1 MKGGFYGISQSN
13 STKSLNDPILSRHGS
28 SSSLNY
34 QQSNEFDVQKIPQ
47 QTLDTIEKMQQLRNK
62 FPYLK
67 SSYNSSRNNSSGYLL
82 GYTNVQASEKQIT
95 QGVQSQRNSSLNMK
109 TNQNEN
115 NKNGDEIKQLHKR
128 KKPLSIDF
136 NAIYKINQDKIL
148 PEMQETK
155 SVMVD
160 YQNFRGSTSTK
171 NLRDKKAFDFQQ
183 NQSLLNLP
191 EIQSLP
197 KNLVKNFQ
205 ISQLL
210 RKVGEHQQE
219 FQINSPHYMSRQSS
233 RYQSYTTSFYP
244 SKKKKEKIDI
254 SFLRVDFF
262 QSDDSYLIKLP
273 KIQLIQVIFT
283 IINMLRRIYK
293 FFNVVKISNLE
304 SFDEYQVFDEDPLK
318 ILQKENVRAHSKW
331 SDLNGNFEWLECQ
344 VKSYNPETKKFMI
357 RWIRNHQE
365 KEVSRLNLIFEN
377 ETIEQGE
384 MRYKKAKEKRDQL
397 IHILQMRQSTESQDG
412 PMLQYQKDVMK
423 RIFEKIFTFERMR
436 RQAQRYE
443 SEIINEILYE
453 YKFNMIKFIYDISKI
468 QSIEEYYQINFPHRE
483 IAIRCTRQVSI
494 DKQIECQNLS
504 QEEYKNIV
512 NKLDKNTIAIKYV
525 TKTQIQKRVKIF
537 EDLSQTQEGN
547 QEQEKKE
554 LQSGNATP
562 KTPNRQNFGFITSAE
577 QQKSSILQGG
587 KQNSKETTRYILVKE
602 TKFNYELSSTSHV
615 DYLQQ
620 LLKNDMV
627 LSVDKKYD
635 VVRIVLPMVLF
646 KIYFL
651 LYITQINKQQVVRF
665 IKHIND
671 HRIFKFISYTKNSY
685 KDDALIEFKN
695 MQADISKEIKKI
707 IRVLDKIQV
716 RFFYQLT
723 LHRLIYLQYVKQ
735 AVEEMNLDNRK
746 QYYIQYID
754 HRQADEQKEKVLERV
769 VSIVNSLV
777 YSNLNL
783 TVEQSFLALLQNME
797 TYYSILPFETIY
809 EPVLKAIY
817 PEFYEKRIQQR
828 IKLRILE
835 NKNKVEVSD
844 QDKRNLPIKSL
855 QSITN
860 QEQFNQQIESDKFS
874 RKSFKKSYRHLEAD
888 ENNQNRSLK
897 NIQSYRFTS
906 RTTHQLFLDEENET
920 LCNGSKENHLMRD
933 SKIIFYLYQSQMDI
947 LLTDYNLHMK
957 YLDLN
962 KLKLKPIFTFRVK
975 ILSEKI
981 STEKKIIHNIKKSIQ
996 INKADNKQQF
1006 ENILD
1011 IQRGKL
1017 YEYKILQMRD
1027 IFDEC
1032 AKRNFSECD
1041 LSDLQNIDKKG
1052 VIYKRLG
1059 WFNLS
1064 EFLFQTEP
1072 SLETFENEFK
1082 NIFQMGISQIQ
1093 QLKLIQKEET
1103 IYENEKEKIPNYFN
1117 QKELYSYYEKYANR
1131 IEEFLIWSVYGIYS
1145 FMAILLKF
1153 EFYFLFSS
1161 KFEPYLQNELNQNS
1175 LTNFF
1180 EEIERMQRDRDFV
1193 KINIPNYV
1201 NLGVILLDVQKFKVD
1216 LIAEIDSKIKV
1227 AKVLLQQKCEDTIN
1241 LIDKLNEE
1249 MHKTLDVDPVSI
1261 SEFITMNIY
1270 LQGENIQRHF
1280 LKFEESMD
1288 IINVIVEKLE
1298 KEQIEISSYIG
1309 QKLMLPSMLKALYDL
1324 KSKKEQKQREM
1335 KIKFQKMHSDKKN
1348 AISQE
1353 IDQIEIEIFE
1363 FKKLNDISNSF
1374 ANALHVDTIKQRL
1387 ELLAQKVEDVE
1398 YEQSHFQIFDEDPLP
1413 IQDIIQDFDYYYKL
1427 WKFSSDWKYKKE
1439 NWLSKPLVFHT
1450 QNSLNQNDMK
1460 EIAQTLEQGMAV
1472 LKEVGDY
1479 FEKYNHDLLQ
1489 VCDDLENQISE
1500 FENVLDLLN
1509 QVRDEAFK
1517 IEHWIKIFEVMYPDN
1532 EAKKQQIRQ
1541 QGLNNQLTLD
1551 ILLKDDI
1558 LGSLAY
1564 VEKISGQAR
1573 KEHQVHQSILNMENE
1588 LKDIKFIIVDYHGI
1602 LMIKDIQKIVSL
1614 LRSQFF
1620 QIEDMI
1626 KNKNYHKEDFAIK
1639 LSDLEFVIKNSRK
1652 TIKDIS
1658 RIQNMLIQYYPIFKF
1673 KKNLNYLKE
1682 FNLLFNRSKD
1692 SLIPIVEELSK
1703 RGMSYFINI
1712 FIKSEDEKIYQEQFK
1727 QKFKAI
1733 IQMLEKIGNNI
1744 QLVIKHVRSSNSR
1757 YFFMSNHQILHLCS
1771 LVLSPLEFMRFLT
1784 QVFPGII
1791 DFKISVSKENDKGL
1805 GEEYRITSIINEY
1818 KEEIKLDKYKIL
1830 HSLQEWDDPPTFTVI
1845 REIELFQQKYIKQ
1858 QISQFFIPMVSN
1870 SYNYTILWN
1879 FITSKQTIFQVLFV
1893 INDII
1898 FYHDLSMIIY
1908 LQTEPS
1914 KDTIQN
1920 LIVLRDTI
1928 QNQLKVLVQG
1938 VVVSMKQGVIK
1949 EQFTQASQF
1958 ILQIRYH
1965 LDIINYFLENQV
1977 FTIDQFEYLILPK
1990 ITLDMPKG
1998 LVKANIGDIMK
2009 KTKENVI
2016 YQISTY
2022 ENISEMPPISKSS
2035 DYLQEF
2041 QGKEFNISMISLN
2054 YKMNYQY
2061 EIIPILQGY
2070 VFTPCTNKI
2079 FVKIASAF
2087 CSQLGSLIVG
2097 PEASGKLECVK
2108 ALCFYLAKPLFI
2120 WEFDS
2125 SQKYDSVNQILT
2137 GVSSG
2142 GYWLYIKNL
2151 QNCSSGILSTL
2162 AQIVFLIR
2170 KSLVTGQKS
2179 FQLINQS
2186 YVIQDNCCILGGFNI
2201 RQDTLLN
2208 QIKFEELPK
2217 GILEN
2222 FRCINVIQPN
2232 HEVIIKQYFLLLG
2245 FDDIE
2250 RNVFKM
2256 QLFLEYISTYYNS
2269 QILSVKDNIDK
2280 EDISRLRV
2288 YNNFSINQIVNLKSL
2303 MLILRYSQDLLTQ
2316 KKGDVFSDPT
2326 SILQSAI
2333 ENYFKCSLTE
2343 DQFKV
2348 VIQSFK
2354 KIFDNSKDEFSYKA
2368 LFSKAYEST
2377 QEKISQWLNER
2388 NVKINDKIN
2397 EYIQIMLPLSIHN
2410 QRFLLYGQPGKQK
2423 SFLIKLLAFISSRYQ
2438 RKNFFLNWIKV
2449 DGVKENKLIG
2459 GYDDNGQWSDGILI
2473 QMMNAIRNYES
2484 AENQDFRDIM
2494 NFERHFCSQLADQF
2508 GKNPMSQV
2516 KQKKAQV
2523 EIKRTFKKRGTYTS
2537 QNSLTKK
2544 TTSYTDIKSEEKKPT
2559 LTDIQDVKSNTG
2571 SSISNIQ
2578 KSQVGSMVV
2587 DESKKTH
2594 SSLINENEVIKE
2606 EAENEVD
2613 DKEVT
2618 EVTLNDWFILDIS
2631 SSMNEKPY
2639 VHTVDKLLKGIHT
2652 NTFSLSNQ
2660 GLFRIPKQLYF
2671 VVEMESLKELNP
2683 ESITSNFLICAEEDV
2698 FNIQEEFESWVSLKK
2713 SQNKFYHKLQGLLKW
2728 LFTFFFQESMNY
2740 FSNQLAYKKDMIFK
2754 LSDKGF
2760 LKNFLNY
2767 LEIFLNEFRKYEIS
2781 CGELDWNEAQ
2791 DSQPL
2796 QTIQSY
2802 TSPQQQANQVN
2813 NNNNTSQ
2820 SNHVISPTVTDK
2832 NLNFAKT
2839 GFSQAV
2845 VAQNVPKLNL
2855 RRLKK
2860 RQDSVIQTQS
2870 IQSEDEDE
2878 SIKRLKQNNNEQRVC
2893 VTVEAIFIFNLIW
2906 GIGISLRD
2914 EIKPKFENFLQ
2925 EQSQL
2930 YVKYRTEIT
2939 QIKSTASSYPFA
2951 QNIWSYLQYQKRQ
2964 NSKFSIFDMYYDIT
2978 KNKWQSWKSFQ
2989 IDESSLI
2996 SCDFYSN
3003 YLESQEIIRLN
3014 PAAIDVIQNKL
3025 DTDQPNYYI
3034 PDQTIYIETISSKI
3048 ANFFTTFALAYEKPF
3063 ILSGQTQN
3071 GVSSYTKWKMKAM
3084 IEKQSI
3090 QGIYICLSKK
3100 TQVHHFQKKVEINLI
3115 EKTHNTLMPTNNNKA
3130 VVFIDDLNLCTSG
3143 PSTLGALRYFQE
3155 HGGWFS
3161 NSQNRYFKL
3170 DRVTFCCMHSHSS
3183 NINSNIFQSVPITY
3197 LSKQMVAVIPKYSE
3211 QELITIFSTHSGIIT
3226 SSNLNPQLVN
3236 ILKVNKLYFLKL
3248 LNSIFKQTFYGVIAL
3263 SLLNNYLEIKSIEN
3277 QFGANLSLKKGLE
3290 IVKNLNF
3297 FEFLTENKKNINP
3310 QLLYRS
3316 LVFLI
3321 NQYFS
3326 SEFIH
3331 NLSTLKDRL
3340 KAAEYFKRQKLE
3352 SQLDL
3357 SYSSDESNKIYNAQL
3372 DIQNIKTFVNFADNK
3387 TKKEETQEDQGK
3399 FKLNILQIQIFF
3411 TIFINSDEE
3420 YHFEIQK
3427 IKEGLISNYNEI
3439 QKLRIE
3445 FEERKPITFEQHI
3458 MNFFEDVEKQM
3469 ELINKQKLSSQK
3481 VETSFLKVDSQPTN
3495 QPMRISLRINDIQEN
3510 QYQII
3515 TNDDQNNQVTKIC
3528 DQDDEKSNLKGAN
3541 YLNIPLQNMHN
3552 NSFKSEQ
3559 KLLGSELKIQ
3569 EQNYSNLN
3577 TQVLKKAISSTSIF
3591 SPTQQNRFDQIGNWT
3606 PNQTSR
3612 QINQTQLEDFQ
3623 KQLDELNSQ
3632 SERDQQNVQEDIL
3645 TAHVQQKVREMT
3657 FMFDDLNTIPDQ
3669 FIVELTKCIQGDIQ
3683 IDQEASFNMLN
3694 HRNDILFFNN
3704 ELMQTNQNYNSSNK
3718 RDQGVP
3724 SSFPQKLKQNRMS
3737 IYSNIF
3743 SSKIEN
3749 QKQGNANKIYFNFDV
3764 TVKDDQASSQQ
3775 IQIPFSEQLLE
3786 DDDVKQFCF
3795 VTKKKEIDIF
3805 NHILELF
3812 KLYSEKKENRFLM
3825 DDFLLR
3831 ESNLEC
3837 LFYHTIKMLHLFQIS
3852 SYHIFLNSLLRKQ
3865 SALSIIHFISY
3876 ILSYQFF
3883 SIDLYQVQQNI
3894 NVENKDQSKSKKEN
3908 KQQSQKDE
3916 QSQEQNTSDLK
3927 EIFLN
3932 KLYEVMQN
3940 LFQAPQKDQDQ
3951 NSSTQQIPSQPQT
3964 QRGVVINQEKPSLQ
3978 LQNQFT
3984 QQYSQ
3989 SNQLELQQGK
3999 NSLIAPTFEI
4009 GFQNQNSNIQGQ
4021 NQHSNQQN
4029 DEPIIF
4035 FINISQDTLAH
4046 EETMKSV
4053 QEILDI
4059 IHSITNECEI
4069 LSILT
4074 KSKVDKLISEIWKLD
4089 IQHANLTYHHLYILI
4104 SKKMAKRIKFVLNQE
4119 PKVNRQH
4126 MYYIHNQSLFKNFTK
4141 YTLYN
4146 ISQENNEQSISQKC
4160 FTSLTQELVKSN
4172 ISKFKNSIISFTYP
4186 FESQV
4191 SQVYEEQ
4198 FFQNI
4203 HRTYEETC
4211 SLFFLLYNI
4220 LSSLLRKKIKQ
4231 AQESGSFSTL
4241 MLVML
4246 DKQMQFEEEIKNLE
4260 DQYVQIVEKREQ
4272 VEITI
4277 AKATEQHKLL
4287 QKQIEEFLVEEKRI
4301 QEQIDKV
4308 IKNDQQV
4315 LKTLNLLAGP
4325 IKELNDM
4332 KLDRYKEQID
4342 SQKFIAH
4349 KPLNSYMVVFFI
4361 MFNKILPEEHK
4372 IELSQIENDIESTKK
4387 HAQLFNA
4394 NEIHNQHFYK
4404 QQFANVIDDYK
4415 VIKNIFSLEQFN
4427 VMRQLGKSQG
4437 SLENASNVYLSINLN
4452 LFQREILKFIELNIE
4467 LCRSWVERS
4476 EIKLSIPELRE
4487 QLQQI
4492 RTKKADLEYKIKEPI
4507 KLLNEMPSKLQD
4519 LKSKE
4524 EDLKDHLAKQTDGIE
4539 RFKVQYEELKHL
4551 FQQKIYYEMNKLT
4564 DQDIFEQFLLNL
4576 SLYGVY
4582 CMKYPYFIQ
4591 DKIKSTLQ
4599 NNHSSIDFTF
4609 NHKKIFTYL
4618 YDKTYYLHSLKLDV
4632 PLNQDIIDTL
4642 VLLEFLQENDSFYYP
4657 FVIDPSQIFMKYLKK
4672 KYDQRIIIESYTCD
4686 TETLQNIEEAMKTGQ
4701 VLVIQD
4707 FDQELLNVMI
4717 PIIEWKNKR
4726 MNKLILYYMMHYN
4739 QYQFD
4744 EDLQSIFI
4752 NEQRDPIVF
4761 NNKLINVHKSF
4772 RVYFVKDN
4780 QQIAFSHTL
4789 FSKLFTIMI
4798 DLEDEERWKVVFT
4811 DLLISI
4817 FHKQEKEEILLKDI
4831 NKFKERELIIDQSIS
4846 RMVDKLMETHTSE
4859 DKNLIQTLKIEI
4871 DLIQTQIKELIEID
4885 KIEQSYR
4892 TEHQDPNQLQE
4903 DAILEENIPITKE
4916 LDRSNSS
4923 QDKKKGIRI
4932 GLQIDQN
4939 SSSSMSSVESE
4950 HEKILQIQIP
4960 ENRFRNQSTIFK
4972 DQEKTPYTPGG
4983 TPSHSSVEQYN
4994 NKRLS
4999 FIFNTKKIMNEKKL
5013 DDSSEL
5019 MPIKRIIDVR
5029 IKKFYNYI
5037 DDLAQLANI
5046 YIDILD
5052 FLYGIRLNSMNL
5064 KISDIYSFSDAYFMM
5079 VITQASLHIKGQG
5092 FTTHDK
5098 GYNIDQKFKFKFCE
5112 EVYNRVIGAMQR
5124 EHQLLYGVYLAVMFL
5139 RGENQFNEFEWKMI
5153 SNWVIQ
5159 RKSIK
5164 DISLHDFN
5172 SSEIETKFFGIES
5185 YLNTFFQYN
5194 KELLAPLQISNTKD
5208 QFSIFYHQDFISAVN
5223 KLGNKK
5229 EVGKQ
5234 NKNQNSEITNQKVD
5248 INEDNYGE
5256 EKQDMQ
5262 QINNKN
5268 ALDSSKIDIHKSKM
5282 NTPSKF
5288 SANENFTP
5296 RNKQTLFGQQVKNVL
5311 QNGKGLE
5318 PQSFQSFAHLSKNQ
5332 ISSKSELDS
5341 QSQIDKHIEALH
5353 TKQFTHVP
5361 SKFQNQNSNV
5371 HQDSFQS
5378 YGNLNKA
5385 NQQHQGYHDD
5395 MMKILQE
5402 YPLKKQEQVG
5412 YQAFQSF
5419 IKIFQHIQEKTKL
5432 KYALDS
5438 LTDMHNDW
5446 ISFINTSLRIPDY
5459 DENKLQF
5466 FPKIPYNI
5474 HKRMAPIQLLLVM
5487 KHFRPDELK
5496 RFFGFFIRKAFKN
5509 VIIEIPKSLLNPHLT
5524 QEWSKRPTVF
5534 FYNNLERSIF
5544 EVLELKAQ
5552 RLKIDGG
5559 VQRIPLGVIP
5569 IEQILYQ
5576 LEVSSGAGQW
5586 LLFENIVGLSEKE
5599 LSMLL
5604 KKIDKELEAKTTQ
5617 NSFKIFISYQIKL
5630 DDSNIGQN
5638 NQILEDFLAKC
5649 WKISLNE
5656 AKSLTEQMEHLHIM
5670 ELEEYRASKEVV
5682 EKVELVEVKLDHQT
5696 MIESTQLPFKS
5707 KIKCRFHEAIKYK
5720 MKIIQQTEFI
5730 NLHSFLD
5737 KTFLGTNYS
5746 IYKNLIAKYTN
5757 KYKFALR
5764 FILLLLK
5771 TRYKVERYQELSYL
5785 PYQIVQITDFDI
5797 YNLVDDIFFYL
5808 EAFPNDVQ
5816 LFLEKF
5822 ICFFFEQKSLYNSL
5836 SCFSKSTIL
5845 KQMNLYAFSSLD
5857 STIKVH
5863 YNSYIY
5869 EMYNFNEGYFHTVE
5883 EAQYKKIE
5891 SMPKEDPIEI
5901 FGLSF
5906 NDEVTLNYTHSHRF
5920 LKRVN
5925 KIEKNWNHDKYSKLL
5940 NSLDQFIN
5948 GPSSNVEDSLENNQ
5962 AKDFFFMHLSYLQQQ
5977 REKDYELITFLES
5990 LQEVFQID
5998 FDINKLFQ
6006 TIFISSQDENNQ
6018 NQQLEKGILN
6028 IKLNNDDIIKLSQK
6042 TPLLAHQ
6049 NSIASSTHSIM
6060 AEGNM
6065 TPVSIRNTLNIGN
6078 QNSNIRRK
6086 SNFNIE
6092 ANLAQ
6097 NDQQS
6102 QEQSEIQ
6109 NNESQQHETIISN
6122 KSSKLDNL
6130 KKKMNATNSQTTLK
6144 DYFAQ
6149 NNSLQKYF
6157 GRVTQIAARIH
6168 NNKLLGNFRR
6178 IDSGASIDSQMSK
6191 ISANHSQFIAQNQNN
6206 RYTMKFKDIYTTCLI
6221 NELMALENIF
6231 LTIRQDISNIIYLV
6245 RNGEFT
6251 QIAGEKYQIIKN
6263 ILNNKC
6269 PEKWWK
6275 LGFLISELNLTDF
6288 IKHILIYYDYIRS
6301 QFQDEMENPQYQ
6313 IQINKLINPMG
6324 LLTSMIHQ
6332 FSLKNNVLLDDVK
6345 IKMKQCQLN
6354 RDPYKEQTDF
6364 FIISGFFIRRGK
6376 FGSDL
6381 MLLDEDT
6388 RQFEQQLPLV
6398 YIKVELKVRNKAQ
6411 AYKTISQPQT
6421 QRKRNLAIEFT
6432 QQNNQIDLESDYYFQ
6447 QENPIQSFHY
6457 DKDKLSENNSFINQS
6472 LFKGTQKKPETP
6484 RSMQAYSK
6492 ANQIKESIDIHNKLT
6507 SNQGNLNNAF
6517 ALRVA
6522 MRDEITT
6529 KKEIKE
6535 INLKEN
6541 QTNYPKGTYVV
6552 RIPVVNPSANSIFTQ
6567 FPLEIY
6573 FYVHSN
6579 KPQEYWEQKRTQIHL
6594 QKINL

>member
-13 STKSLNDPILSRHGS
+13 LTKYLNDPFLSRHGS

-34 QQSNEFDVQKIPQ
+34 QQIHEFDVQKIPQ

-67 SSYNSSRNNSSGYLL
+67 SSYNSARNNSSGYLL
-82 GYTNVQASEKQIT
+82 GSTNIQANERQIT
-95 QGVQSQRNSSLNMK
+95 QGIQSQRNSSLNMQ

-115 NKNGDEIKQLHKR
+115 NKNGDEIKQKPKR
-128 KKPLSIDF
+128 NKHLSIDF

-155 SVMVD
+155 SIMVD
-160 YQNFRGSTSTK
+160 YSNFRGSTSTK
-171 NLRDKKAFDFQQ
+171 NLRDKKAFDFQK

-197 KNLVKNFQ
+197 KNLVKNYQ

-219 FQINSPHYMSRQSS
+219 FQLNSPQYMSRQSS
-233 RYQSYTTSFYP
+233 RYQSYTSSFYP

-254 SFLRVDFF
+254 TFLRVDFF
-262 QSDDSYLIKLP
+262 QSDEAYFIKLP
-273 KIQLIQVIFT
+273 KIQLIQ
-283 IINMLRRIYK
+283 
-293 FFNVVKISNLE
+293 ISSLE

-318 ILQKENVRAHSKW
+318 ILQKENVRGYSKW
-331 SDLNGNFEWLECQ
+331 SDLNGNVEWLECQ
-344 VKSYNPETKKFMI
+344 VKSYNPEKKKFII

-412 PMLQYQKDVMK
+412 PMLQYQKDAMK
-423 RIFEKIFTFERMR
+423 RIFEKIFAFERMR
-436 RQAQRYE
+436 GYMQRYE

-468 QSIEEYYQINFPHRE
+468 QSIDDYYQINFPQRE
-483 IAIRCTRQVSI
+483 IAVRCIRQVSV

-504 QEEYKNIV
+504 QEKYKNVV
-512 NKLDKNTIAIKYV
+512 NKLDKHTIVIKYI

-537 EDLSQTQEGN
+537 EDQNQTQEGN
-547 QEQEKKE
+547 QEQEKNE
-554 LQSGNATP
+554 SQSGNATLQTP
-562 KTPNRQNFGFITSAE
+562 KRQNFGFITSTE
-577 QQKSSILQGG
+577 QQKSSLLQGG
-587 KQNSKETTRYILVKE
+587 KQNLKEISRYIILKE
-602 TKFNYELSSTSHV
+602 TKFNYEHSNTSHI
-615 DYLQQ
+615 YHLQQ

-627 LSVDKKYD
+627 LSFDKKYD
-635 VVRIVLPMVLF
+635 VVRIVLPMV
-646 KIYFL
+646 
-651 LYITQINKQQVVRF
+651 VRF
-665 IKHIND
+665 IKHINE
-671 HRIFKFISYTKNSY
+671 HRIFKFISYTKNVY

-695 MQADISKEIKKI
+695 MQADITKQIKKI
-707 IRVLDKIQV
+707 IRVLDKIQ
-716 RFFYQLT
+716 
-723 LHRLIYLQYVKQ
+723 Q

-754 HRQADEQKEKVLERV
+754 HRQADEQKEKVLQRV

-783 TVEQSFLALLQNME
+783 TVEQSFLALLSSME
-797 TYYSILPFETIY
+797 TFYSILPFETIH
-809 EPVLKAIY
+809 EPVLKVLY

-828 IKLRILE
+828 AKLQILE
-835 NKNKVEVSD
+835 NNNKAEAQD
-844 QDKRNLPIKSL
+844 QDKRNLLIKSL
-855 QSITN
+855 ESITN
-860 QEQFNQQIESDKFS
+860 QEQFNQQYDSDKFTK
-874 RKSFKKSYRHLEAD
+874 KSFKKSFRLIEAD

-906 RTTHQLFLDEENET
+906 RTTNQLFFDEENEII
-920 LCNGSKENHLMRD
+920 CDGSKQNYLVRD
-933 SKIIFYLYQSQMDI
+933 SKIIFYLYQSQMEI
-947 LLTDYNLHMK
+947 LLTDYNLHIK

-962 KLKLKPIFTFRVK
+962 KLKLKPIFTFRVR

-981 STEKKIIHNIKKSIQ
+981 SAEKKIIHNIKKNIS
-996 INKADNKQQF
+996 INKADNKQLF

-1017 YEYKILQMRD
+1017 YEYKILKMKD

-1032 AKRNFSECD
+1032 AKRNFSEYD

-1082 NIFQMGISQIQ
+1082 DIFQMGLSQIQ
-1093 QLKLIQKEET
+1093 QLKLIQKEEDM
-1103 IYENEKEKIPNYFN
+1103 YENQKEKIPTYFN
-1117 QKELYSYYEKYANR
+1117 QKELQSYYEKYADS
-1131 IEEFLIWSVYGIYS
+1131 IDEFLIWSVYGIYS

-1153 EFYFLFSS
+1153 EFYFLYSQ

-1193 KINIPNYV
+1193 KINIPNQV

-1216 LIAEIDSKIKV
+1216 LIAEIDQKIKV

-1280 LKFEESMD
+1280 LKFEQSMD

-1298 KEQIEISSYIG
+1298 KEEIEINSYIG
-1309 QKLMLPSMLKALYDL
+1309 YKLMLPSMLRALYDL
-1324 KSKKEQKQREM
+1324 KSKKEKKQREM
-1335 KIKFQKMHSDKKN
+1335 KVKFQKMHSEKKN

-1374 ANALHVDTIKQRL
+1374 ANALHVDTIKSRL
-1387 ELLAQKVEDVE
+1387 EVLAQKVEDVE
-1398 YEQSHFQIFDEDPLP
+1398 YEQTHFQIVDGETLP
-1413 IQDIIQDFDYYYKL
+1413 IQDIIQDFDFYYKL

-1460 EIAQTLEQGMAV
+1460 EIAQTLEQGMIV

-1479 FEKYNHDLLQ
+1479 FEKYNNDLLL

-1532 EAKKQQIRQ
+1532 EVKKQQIRQ

-1558 LGSLAY
+1558 LGNLAY
-1564 VEKISGQAR
+1564 VEKISG
-1573 KEHQVHQSILNMENE
+1573 SILNMENE

-1620 QIEDMI
+1620 QIEDMT
-1626 KNKNYHKEDFAIK
+1626 KNKNYHKENFAIK
-1639 LSDLEFVIKNSRK
+1639 LSDLEYVIKNSRK

-1712 FIKSEDEKIYQEQFK
+1712 FIKNEDEKMYQEQFK
-1727 QKFKAI
+1727 CKQFNLNQVINFILMQNFIFQLNLTEKFKAI

-1791 DFKISVSKENDKGL
+1791 DFKIAISKENDKGL
-1805 GEEYRITSIINEY
+1805 GEEYKITSIINEY

-1845 REIELFQQKYIKQ
+1845 REIELFQMKYIKQ
-1858 QISQFFIPMVSN
+1858 QISQFFMPMVSN
-1870 SYNYTILWN
+1870 SYNYTSLWTL
-1879 FITSKQTIFQVLFV
+1879 IASRQTIFQVLFV

-1928 QNQLKVLVQG
+1928 QNQLKILVQA
-1938 VVVSMKQGVIK
+1938 VIISMKQGIIK
-1949 EQFTQASQF
+1949 ESFIQASQF

-1977 FTIDQFEYLILPK
+1977 FSIDQFEYLILPK

-1998 LVKANIGDIMK
+1998 LAKSNIGDIMK

-2041 QGKEFNISMISLN
+2041 QGKDFNISMISLN

-2087 CSQLGSLIVG
+2087 SSQLGSLIVG

-2120 WEFDS
+2120 WEFDN

-2142 GYWLYIKNL
+2142 GYWLFIKNL

-2208 QIKFEELPK
+2208 QIKFQELPK

-2222 FRCINVIQPN
+2222 FRCINVIKPH

-2256 QLFLEYISTYYNS
+2256 QLFLEYISTYYTS
-2269 QILSVKDNIDK
+2269 QILSVKGNIYK
-2280 EDISRLRV
+2280 EDISKLRV
-2288 YNNFSINQIVNLKSL
+2288 YNHFSINQIVNLKSL
-2303 MLILRYSQDLLTQ
+2303 MLILRYTQDLLTQ

-2354 KIFDNSKDEFSYKA
+2354 RIFDHSKEEFSYKA

-2388 NVKINDKIN
+2388 NVKINDRIN

-2459 GYDDNGQWSDGILI
+2459 GYDEKGQWSDGILI

-2508 GKNPMSQV
+2508 GKNPMQQV

-2523 EIKRTFKKRGTYTS
+2523 EIKRTVKKRGTYTS

-2544 TTSYTDIKSEEKKPT
+2544 IASYTEIKLEEKKPT

-2594 SSLINENEVIKE
+2594 TSLINENEVIKE
-2606 EAENEVD
+2606 EAENEID

-2683 ESITSNFLICAEEDV
+2683 ESITSNFLICAEEEV
-2698 FNIQEEFESWVSLKK
+2698 FNIQEEFESWITLKK

-2728 LFTFFFQESMNY
+2728 LFTFFFLESMNY

-2754 LSDKGF
+2754 FSDKGF

-2767 LEIFLNEFRKYEIS
+2767 LDIFLNEFRKYEIS
-2781 CGELDWNEAQ
+2781 CGELDWNETQ
-2791 DSQPL
+2791 ESQHL
-2796 QTIQSY
+2796 QTVQSY
-2802 TSPQQQANQVN
+2802 TSPQQQTNQV

-2820 SNHVISPTVTDK
+2820 SNHVISPTLTDK

-2878 SIKRLKQNNNEQRVC
+2878 STKRLKQNDNEQRVC
-2893 VTVEAIFIFNLIW
+2893 VTVEALFIFNLIW

-2914 EIKPKFENFLQ
+2914 EVKPKFESFLQ
-2925 EQSQL
+2925 GQSQL
-2930 YVKYRTEIT
+2930 YLKYRMEIT
-2939 QIKSTASSYPFA
+2939 QVKLNSSSYPFA
-2951 QNIWSYLQYQKRQ
+2951 QNVWYHLQYQKKQ

-3003 YLESQEIIRLN
+3003 YLESQEIVRLN
-3014 PAAIDVIQNKL
+3014 PAAIDLIQNKL
-3025 DTDQPNYYI
+3025 DTDLPNYYI
-3034 PDQTIYIETISSKI
+3034 PDQTIYIETVSSKI

-3100 TQVHHFQKKVEINLI
+3100 TQVQHFQKKVETNLI

-3183 NINSNIFQSVPITY
+3183 NIKSNIFQSVPVTY
-3197 LSKQMVAVIPKYSE
+3197 LSKQMVVVIPKYSE

-3236 ILKVNKLYFLKL
+3236 ILK
-3248 LNSIFKQTFYGVIAL
+3248 TFYGVIAV

-3340 KAAEYFKRQKLE
+3340 KAAEYFKRQKLQ
-3352 SQLDL
+3352 SQLEL

-3387 TKKEETQEDQGK
+3387 TKKEETQEDQ
-3399 FKLNILQIQIFF
+3399 
-3411 TIFINSDEE
+3411 DEE
-3420 YHFEIQK
+3420 QHFEIQK
-3427 IKEGLISNYNEI
+3427 IKEGLISNYSEI

-3445 FEERKPITFEQHI
+3445 FEERKPITFEQQI

-3469 ELINKQKLSSQK
+3469 QLAKNQKIHQ
-3481 VETSFLKVDSQPTN
+3481 LKVDSSSLKVDPSSLKADPLPISQH
-3495 QPMRISLRINDIQEN
+3495 MRISLKINDIQEN

-3515 TNDDQNNQVTKIC
+3515 TNKDQNNQVTQIH
-3528 DQDDEKSNLKGAN
+3528 DQDDEKADVKNSNL
-3541 YLNIPLQNMHN
+3541 LNIPLQSMQ
-3552 NSFKSEQ
+3552 NSFRSEQ
-3559 KLLGSELKIQ
+3559 KILGSDLKVS
-3569 EQNYSNLN
+3569 EQNYSNVN
-3577 TQVLKKAISSTSIF
+3577 AQVLKKAISSSSLY
-3591 SPTQQNRFDQIGNWT
+3591 SPTQQNRLDIVGNWT
-3606 PNQTSR
+3606 LNQTSR
-3612 QINQTQLEDFQ
+3612 QINQTQLDDFQ
-3623 KQLDELNSQ
+3623 KQFDEQLNSQ
-3632 SERDQQNVQEDIL
+3632 SERDQQNVQEEIL
-3645 TAHVQQKVREMT
+3645 TAHVHQKVSEMT
-3657 FMFDDLNTIPDQ
+3657 FLFDDLNTIPDQ
-3669 FIVELTKCIQGDIQ
+3669 FIVELTKCIQEDIQ

-3704 ELMQTNQNYNSSNK
+3704 ELMQTNQNYNNSNK
-3718 RDQGVP
+3718 RDQGIP
-3724 SSFPQKLKQNRMS
+3724 SQVPQKLKQNRMS

-3764 TVKDDQASSQQ
+3764 NGKDDQASSQQ

-3837 LFYHTIKMLHLFQIS
+3837 LFYHTVKMLHLFQIS

-3865 SALSIIHFISY
+3865 SAQSIIHFISY

-3883 SIDLYQVQQNI
+3883 SLDLYQVQQNVT
-3894 NVENKDQSKSKKEN
+3894 VENKDQNKSKKEKEN

-3916 QSQEQNTSDLK
+3916 QPQDINTSELK
-3927 EIFLN
+3927 QIFLN

-3940 LFQAPQKDQDQ
+3940 LFQAPQKDSDQ

-3964 QRGVVINQEKPSLQ
+3964 QRGVIVNQERPTLQ

-3999 NSLIAPTFEI
+3999 NSLISPTFEI
-4009 GFQNQNSNIQGQ
+4009 GFQNQNSNKEGQ
-4021 NQHSNQQN
+4021 NQHYNQQN

-4046 EETMKSV
+4046 EETVKSV

-4089 IQHANLTYHHLYILI
+4089 TQHANLTYHHLYILI

-4172 ISKFKNSIISFTYP
+4172 ISKFKSSIISFTYP

-4220 LSSLLRKKIKQ
+4220 LSSLLRQKIKQ

-4246 DKQMQFEEEIKNLE
+4246 DKQMQFEEEVKNLE
-4260 DQYVQIVEKREQ
+4260 DQYIQVVEKREQ
-4272 VEITI
+4272 AESTI

-4287 QKQIEEFLVEEKRI
+4287 QKQIEEFLSEEKRI

-4332 KLDRYKEQID
+4332 KLDRYKEQIE

-4404 QQFANVIDDYK
+4404 QSFANVIDDYK
-4415 VIKNIFSLEQFN
+4415 VVKNIVTSFNEKLFSLEQFN

-4476 EIKLSIPELRE
+4476 EIKLSIPELKE
-4487 QLQQI
+4487 QFQQI
-4492 RTKKADLEYKIKEPI
+4492 RTKKVDLEHQIKEPI
-4507 KLLNEMPSKLQD
+4507 KLLYEMPSKLKD
-4519 LKSKE
+4519 LKLKE

-4564 DQDIFEQFLLNL
+4564 DQEILEQFLLNL

-4599 NNHSSIDFTF
+4599 SSHSSIDFSF

-4618 YDKTYYLHSLKLDV
+4618 HDKTYYLHSLKLDV

-4657 FVIDPSQIFMKYLKK
+4657 FVIDSSQIFMKYLKK

-4686 TETLQNIEEAMKTGQ
+4686 PETLQNIEEAMKTGQ

-4707 FDQELLNVMI
+4707 FDQELLNTMI

-4761 NNKLINVHKSF
+4761 NNKQINVHKSF

-4817 FHKQEKEEILLKDI
+4817 FHKQEKEEILQKNI
-4831 NKFKERELIIDQSIS
+4831 NQFKEREFIIDQSIS

-4859 DKNLIQTLKIEI
+4859 DKNLIQTLKVEI
-4871 DLIQTQIKELIEID
+4871 DQIQTQIKELIEID

-4892 TEHQDPNQLQE
+4892 TEHQDPNQFQE
-4903 DAILEENIPITKE
+4903 DAILEENIPIAKE
-4916 LDRSNSS
+4916 LDRSSSS

-4932 GLQIDQN
+4932 GLQIDQH
-4939 SSSSMSSVESE
+4939 SSSSISSVESDN
-4950 HEKILQIQIP
+4950 EKILQIQVP
-4960 ENRFRNQSTIFK
+4960 ENGFKNPSTIIK
-4972 DQEKTPYTPGG
+4972 ESEKTPYTPGG

-4999 FIFNTKKIMNEKKL
+4999 FIFNTKKIMNDKKL
-5013 DDSSEL
+5013 EESSEL
-5019 MPIKRIIDVR
+5019 IPVKRIIDVR

-5092 FTTHDK
+5092 FSTHDK

-5112 EVYNRVIGAMQR
+5112 EVYNRVVGAMQR

-5159 RKSIK
+5159 RKSIQGV
-5164 DISLHDFN
+5164 SLHDFN

-5194 KELLAPLQISNTKD
+5194 KELLAPLQISNSKD
-5208 QFSIFYHQDFISAVN
+5208 YFSIFSHKDFISSVRQLAD
-5223 KLGNKK
+5223 KK
-5229 EVGKQ
+5229 EINNQ
-5234 NKNQNSEITNQKVD
+5234 NKDQDLEITNQKTAA
-5248 INEDNYGE
+5248 NEVNQGE
-5256 EKQDMQ
+5256 EKQDIQ
-5262 QINNKN
+5262 QVNNKN
-5268 ALDSSKIDIHKSKM
+5268 LLEYKIAAIHKSKM
-5282 NTPSKF
+5282 DIPSKF

-5311 QNGKGLE
+5311 QNGKGSE
-5318 PQSFQSFAHLSKNQ
+5318 PKSFQSFALLSKNQ

-5341 QSQIDKHIEALH
+5341 QSQKDKHIEGLQS
-5353 TKQFTHVP
+5353 KQFTHVP
-5361 SKFQNQNSNV
+5361 SKFQNQSSYA

-5385 NQQHQGYHDD
+5385 NQQQQQQQGYHDD

-5446 ISFINTSLRIPDY
+5446 ISFINTSLRIADY

-5524 QEWSKRPTVF
+5524 QVWSKRPTVF

-5559 VQRIPLGVIP
+5559 VLRIPLGIIP

-5586 LLFENIVGLSEKE
+5586 LLFENIAGLSEKE

-5682 EKVELVEVKLDHQT
+5682 EKAELVGVKLDHQT

-5737 KTFLGTNYS
+5737 KTFLGTNYP
-5746 IYKNLIAKYTN
+5746 IYKNLVSKYTN

-5771 TRYKVERYQELSYL
+5771 TRYKVERYQELCYL
-5785 PYQIVQITDFDI
+5785 PYQVVQITDFDI

-5822 ICFFFEQKSLYNSL
+5822 ICFFFEQKSMYNSL
-5836 SCFSKSTIL
+5836 SCFSKNTIL

-5883 EAQYKKIE
+5883 EAQYKKID

-5906 NDEVTLNYTHSHRF
+5906 NDEITLNYTHSHRF

-5940 NSLDQFIN
+5940 NSLEQFIN
-5948 GPSSNVEDSLENNQ
+5948 GPSSNLENSVDNNQ

-6006 TIFISSQDENNQ
+6006 NIFVLSQDENNQ
-6018 NQQLEKGILN
+6018 NQLLEKGIFS
-6028 IKLNNDDIIKLSQK
+6028 IKLNNDDIIKPSLK
-6042 TPLLAHQ
+6042 APLLAHQ
-6049 NSIASSTHSIM
+6049 NSMASSTHSIVV
-6060 AEGNM
+6060 EGNM

-6078 QNSNIRRK
+6078 LNLNVRRK

-6102 QEQSEIQ
+6102 QEQSYIQ
-6109 NNESQQHETIISN
+6109 NNETQQQETIISN
-6122 KSSKLDNL
+6122 KSLKQDNL
-6130 KKKMNATNSQTTLK
+6130 KQQKNTINSQSPLK
-6144 DYFAQ
+6144 DYFTQ

-6168 NNKLLGNFRR
+6168 NNKLKGNFRR
-6178 IDSGASIDSQMSK
+6178 VDSTVSIDSQMSK
-6191 ISANHSQFIAQNQNN
+6191 VSANYSQLVHKSQNN
-6206 RYTMKFKDIYTTCLI
+6206 SYIMKFKDVYTTCLI
-6221 NELMALENIF
+6221 NELMVLENIF
-6231 LTIRQDISNIIYLV
+6231 LTIRQDISDLIALV

-6251 QIAGEKYQIIKN
+6251 QITGEKHQIIKN

-6275 LGFLISELNLTDF
+6275 LGFLISEQNLTEF
-6288 IKHILIYYDYIRS
+6288 IKHILIYYDYIKS

-6313 IQINKLINPMG
+6313 IQINKLINPFG

-6332 FSLKNNVLLDDVK
+6332 FCLKNNVLLDDVK

-6354 RDPYKEQTDF
+6354 RDPYKEQMDF

-6376 FGSDL
+6376 FTSDL
-6381 MLLDEDT
+6381 MLVDEET

-6411 AYKTISQPQT
+6411 AFKTISQPQT
-6421 QRKRNLAIEFT
+6421 QRKRNLALEFS
-6432 QQNNQIDLESDYYFQ
+6432 QQNNQIDLESDFYFQ
-6447 QENPIQSFHY
+6447 QENPIQNFHY
-6457 DKDKLSENNSFINQS
+6457 DKDKLSENNSFISQS

-6492 ANQIKESIDIHNKLT
+6492 ANQIKESIDIHSKLT

-6522 MRDEITT
+6522 MRDEITS

-6535 INLKEN
+6535 INLHEN
-6541 QTNYPKGTYVV
+6541 ETNYPKGIYIV

-6567 FPLEIY
+6567 FPLEVY
-6573 FYVHSN
+6573 FYVYSN

-6594 QKINL
+6594 QKINF

>member
-13 STKSLNDPILSRHGS
+13 STKSFNDQFLSRHGS
-28 SSSLNY
+28 SNSLNY
-34 QQSNEFDVQKIPQ
+34 QQSSEFDIQKIPQ
-47 QTLDTIEKMQQLRNK
+47 QTLDTIEKMQQLR
-62 FPYLK
+62 
-67 SSYNSSRNNSSGYLL
+67 RNTSI
-82 GYTNVQASEKQIT
+82 QANEKQIT
-95 QGVQSQRNSSLNMK
+95 QGIQSQRNSSLNIQ

-115 NKNGDEIKQLHKR
+115 NKNGDEIKQPHKR
-128 KKPLSIDF
+128 NKPLSIDF
-136 NAIYKINQDKIL
+136 NAIYKVNQDKIL
-148 PEMQETK
+148 PELQETK
-155 SVMVD
+155 TIMID
-160 YQNFRGSTSTK
+160 YSNFRGSTSTK
-171 NLRDKKAFDFQQ
+171 NLRDKKAIDFQK

-197 KNLVKNFQ
+197 KNLVKNYQ
-205 ISQLL
+205 ISSLL
-210 RKVGEHQQE
+210 RKVGEQQQE
-219 FQINSPHYMSRQSS
+219 FYINSPQYMSRQSS
-233 RYQSYTTSFYP
+233 RYQSYTSSFFP

-262 QSDDSYLIKLP
+262 QSDDAYLIKLP
-273 KIQLIQVIFT
+273 KIQLIQ
-283 IINMLRRIYK
+283 
-293 FFNVVKISNLE
+293 ISSLE
-304 SFDEYQVFDEDPLK
+304 SFDEYQVFDEDPIK

-344 VKSYNPETKKFMI
+344 VKSYNPETKKFVI

-377 ETIEQGE
+377 ESIEQGE

-397 IHILQMRQSTESQDG
+397 IHILQMRQSTENQDG

-423 RIFEKIFTFERMR
+423 RIFD
-436 RQAQRYE
+436 
-443 SEIINEILYE
+443 N
-453 YKFNMIKFIYDISKI
+453 
-468 QSIEEYYQINFPHRE
+468 NFPQRE
-483 IAIRCTRQVSI
+483 IAIKYIRQILI
-494 DKQIECQNLS
+494 DKQIECLNLS
-504 QEEYKNIV
+504 SEEYKSIM
-512 NKLDKNTIAIKYV
+512 NKLDKNSIAIKYV

-537 EDLSQTQEGN
+537 EDQNQTQEEN
-547 QEQEKKE
+547 QENDKKE
-554 LQSGNATP
+554 LQSGSATP
-562 KTPNRQNFGFITSAE
+562 QTPKKQNVGFITSTE
-577 QQKSSILQGG
+577 QYKSSILQGG
-587 KQNSKETTRYILVKE
+587 KQNLKEITRYIVVKE
-602 TKFNYELSSTSHV
+602 IKFNHEASNISYI

-627 LSVDKKYD
+627 LSIDKKYD
-635 VVRIVLPMVLF
+635 VVRIVLPM
-646 KIYFL
+646 
-651 LYITQINKQQVVRF
+651 
-665 IKHIND
+665 
-671 HRIFKFISYTKNSY
+671 
-685 KDDALIEFKN
+685 
-695 MQADISKEIKKI
+695 
-707 IRVLDKIQV
+707 
-716 RFFYQLT
+716 
-723 LHRLIYLQYVKQ
+723 Q

-769 VSIVNSLV
+769 VS
-777 YSNLNL
+777 
-783 TVEQSFLALLQNME
+783 M
-797 TYYSILPFETIY
+797 
-809 EPVLKAIY
+809 
-817 PEFYEKRIQQR
+817 
-828 IKLRILE
+828 
-835 NKNKVEVSD
+835 
-844 QDKRNLPIKSL
+844 
-855 QSITN
+855 
-860 QEQFNQQIESDKFS
+860 
-874 RKSFKKSYRHLEAD
+874 
-888 ENNQNRSLK
+888 
-897 NIQSYRFTS
+897 
-906 RTTHQLFLDEENET
+906 TTHQLFLDEDNDL
-920 LCNGSKENHLMRD
+920 LCNGSKENYLMRD
-933 SKIIFYLYQSQMDI
+933 SKIIFYLYQSLMDI
-947 LLTDYNLHMK
+947 LLTDYNLHIK

-981 STEKKIIHNIKKSIQ
+981 SAEKKIIHNIKKNIQ

-1032 AKRNFSECD
+1032 AKRNFSEYD

-1052 VIYKRLG
+1052 IIYKRLG

-1072 SLETFENEFK
+1072 SLETFESEFK
-1082 NIFQMGISQIQ
+1082 QIFQLGISQIQ

-1117 QKELYSYYEKYANR
+1117 QKDLQSYYIKYVNN
-1131 IEEFLIWSVYGIYS
+1131 IEEFLIWSVYGIHS

-1153 EFYFLFSS
+1153 EFYFLFSQ

-1180 EEIERMQRDRDFV
+1180 EEIERMQRDRDFA

-1216 LIAEIDSKIKV
+1216 LIAEIEQKIKI

-1298 KEQIEISSYIG
+1298 KEEIEISSYIG

-1324 KSKKEQKQREM
+1324 K
-1335 KIKFQKMHSDKKN
+1335 KMHSDKKN

-1374 ANALHVDTIKQRL
+1374 NNALHVDTIKSRL
-1387 ELLAQKVEDVE
+1387 ELLAQKVDDVE
-1398 YEQSHFQIFDEDPLP
+1398 YEQNHFQIVDEEPLP

-1460 EIAQTLEQGMAV
+1460 EIAQTLEQGMIV

-1479 FEKYNHDLLQ
+1479 FEKYNNDLLQ

-1602 LMIKDIQKIVSL
+1602 LMIKDIEKIVSL

-1639 LSDLEFVIKNSRK
+1639 LSDLEYVIKNSRK

-1658 RIQNMLIQYYPIFKF
+1658 TIQNMLIQYYPIFKF

-1692 SLIPIVEELSK
+1692 SLIPIVEELSR

-1712 FIKSEDEKIYQEQFK
+1712 FIKNEDDKIYQEQFK
-1727 QKFKAI
+1727 Q
-1733 IQMLEKIGNNI
+1733 KIGNNI

-1791 DFKISVSKENDKGL
+1791 DFKIAISKENEKGL
-1805 GEEYRITSIINEY
+1805 GEEYKITSIINEY

-1845 REIELFQQKYIKQ
+1845 REVELFQMKYIKQ
-1858 QISQFFIPMVSN
+1858 QISQFFIPMISN
-1870 SYNYTILWN
+1870 SYNYTVLWN
-1879 FITSKQTIFQVLFV
+1879 LISSKQTIF
-1893 INDII
+1893 
-1898 FYHDLSMIIY
+1898 
-1908 LQTEPS
+1908 QTEPS

-1928 QNQLKVLVQG
+1928 QNQLKILVQS
-1938 VVVSMKQGVIK
+1938 VIISMKQGIIK
-1949 EQFTQASQF
+1949 EQFTQAQQF

-1998 LVKANIGDIMK
+1998 LVKTNIGDIMK

-2041 QGKEFNISMISLN
+2041 QGKEYNISMISLN

-2070 VFTPCTNKI
+2070 VFTPCTNRI

-2087 CSQLGSLIVG
+2087 CSQLGSLLVG
-2097 PEASGKLECVK
+2097 SEASGKLECVK

-2125 SQKYDSVNQILT
+2125 SQKQDSVNQILT

-2222 FRCINVIQPN
+2222 FRCINVIQPS
-2232 HEVIIKQYFLLLG
+2232 HEIIIKQYFLLLG

-2250 RNVFKM
+2250 RNVYKM

-2269 QILSVKDNIDK
+2269 QILSVKGNIDK
-2280 EDISRLRV
+2280 EDISKLRV

-2303 MLILRYSQDLLTQ
+2303 MLILRYSQDLFTQ
-2316 KKGDVFSDPT
+2316 KRGDVFSDPT

-2348 VIQSFK
+2348 VMQSFK
-2354 KIFDNSKDEFSYKA
+2354 RIFDNSKEDFSYKA

-2377 QEKISQWLNER
+2377 QEKINQWLNER
-2388 NVKINDKIN
+2388 NVKINDRIN

-2523 EIKRTFKKRGTYTS
+2523 EIKRNFKKRGTYTS

-2544 TTSYTDIKSEEKKPT
+2544 TTSYTDIKSDEKKPT

-2571 SSISNIQ
+2571 SSLSNIQ
-2578 KSQVGSMVV
+2578 KSQVGSIVV

-2594 SSLINENEVIKE
+2594 TSLINESEVIKE
-2606 EAENEVD
+2606 EVENEVE

-2631 SSMNEKPY
+2631 SSMNEKPF

-2683 ESITSNFLICAEEDV
+2683 ESITSNFLICAEEEV
-2698 FNIQEEFESWVSLKK
+2698 FNIQEEFESWISLKK
-2713 SQNKFYHKLQGLLKW
+2713 SQNKFYYKLQGLLQW

-2767 LEIFLNEFRKYEIS
+2767 LDIFLNEFRKYEIS

-2791 DSQPL
+2791 ESQQM

-2802 TSPQQQANQVN
+2802 TSPQQQTNQV
-2813 NNNNTSQ
+2813 NNTSQ
-2820 SNHVISPTVTDK
+2820 SNNVISPTITDK

-2914 EIKPKFENFLQ
+2914 EVKPKFESFLQ
-2925 EQSQL
+2925 DQSQL
-2930 YVKYRTEIT
+2930 YLKYRMEIT
-2939 QIKSTASSYPFA
+2939 QIKSNSSTYPFA
-2951 QNIWSYLQYQKRQ
+2951 QNVWSYLQYQKKH

-2989 IDESSLI
+2989 MDESSLI

-3003 YLESQEIIRLN
+3003 YLEASEIIRLN

-3025 DTDQPNYYI
+3025 DTDLPNYYI
-3034 PDQTIYIETISSKI
+3034 PDQTIYIETKSSKI

-3063 ILSGQTQN
+3063 VLSGQTQN
-3071 GVSSYTKWKMKAM
+3071 GVSSYTKWK
-3084 IEKQSI
+3084 
-3090 QGIYICLSKK
+3090 
-3100 TQVHHFQKKVEINLI
+3100 TQVQHFQKKVETNLI

-3183 NINSNIFQSVPITY
+3183 NIKSNIFQSIPATY
-3197 LSKQMVAVIPKYSE
+3197 LSKQMVVVIPKYSE

-3236 ILKVNKLYFLKL
+3236 ILK
-3248 LNSIFKQTFYGVIAL
+3248 TFYGVIAV

-3331 NLSTLKDRL
+3331 NLSTFKDRL
-3340 KAAEYFKRQKLE
+3340 KAAEYFKRQKLQ
-3352 SQLDL
+3352 SQLEL

-3387 TKKEETQEDQGK
+3387 TKKEETQEDYG
-3399 FKLNILQIQIFF
+3399 
-3411 TIFINSDEE
+3411 DEE
-3420 YHFEIQK
+3420 QHFEIQK

-3445 FEERKPITFEQHI
+3445 FEERKPVTFEQHI
-3458 MNFFEDVEKQM
+3458 MNFFEDVEKQI
-3469 ELINKQKLSSQK
+3469 EIANKQKINQQK
-3481 VETSFLKVDSQPTN
+3481 LETSSLKVDCQPIN
-3495 QPMRISLRINDIQEN
+3495 QLMKISLKINDIQEN
-3510 QYQII
+3510 QYHII
-3515 TNDDQNNQVTKIC
+3515 TNGSLNNEATQAYG
-3528 DQDDEKSNLKGAN
+3528 QDEEKTNLNNTN
-3541 YLNIPLQNMHN
+3541 YLNIPLKNMQNN
-3552 NSFKSEQ
+3552 LKSEQ
-3559 KLLGSELKIQ
+3559 KLQGSEFKIQ
-3569 EQNYSNLN
+3569 EQNNTNLN
-3577 TQVLKKAISSTSIF
+3577 TQVLKKAISSTSIY
-3591 SPTQQNRFDQIGNWT
+3591 SLAQQNKLESVGNWT

-3612 QINQTQLEDFQ
+3612 QVNQTQLEEFQ
-3623 KQLDELNSQ
+3623 KQLDELNSL
-3632 SERDQQNVQEDIL
+3632 SEREQQNAQEDIL
-3645 TAHVQQKVREMT
+3645 TAHVLQKVSEMT

-3669 FIVELTKCIQGDIQ
+3669 FIVELTKCIQEDIQ
-3683 IDQEASFNMLN
+3683 IDQESSFNMLN

-3718 RDQGVP
+3718 RDQGIP
-3724 SSFPQKLKQNRMS
+3724 SSVPQKLKQNRMS

-3749 QKQGNANKIYFNFDV
+3749 QKQGNTNKIYFNFDV
-3764 TVKDDQASSQQ
+3764 TGKDDQNSSQQ

-3837 LFYHTIKMLHLFQIS
+3837 LFYHTVKMLHLFQIS

-3865 SALSIIHFISY
+3865 SAQSIIHFIGY

-3883 SIDLYQVQQNI
+3883 SLDLYQVQQNI
-3894 NVENKDQSKSKKEN
+3894 TVENKNQNKSKKEKEM

-3916 QSQEQNTSDLK
+3916 QSSDLNTQDLK

-3964 QRGVVINQEKPSLQ
+3964 QRGVIVNQERPSLQ

-3989 SNQLELQQGK
+3989 SNILELQQGK

-4021 NQHSNQQN
+4021 NQHYNQQN

-4089 IQHANLTYHHLYILI
+4089 TQHANLTYHHLYILI

-4146 ISQENNEQSISQKC
+4146 ITQENNENSISQKC

-4172 ISKFKNSIISFTYP
+4172 ISKFKNSIISYTYP

-4220 LSSLLRKKIKQ
+4220 LSSLLRQKIKK

-4260 DQYVQIVEKREQ
+4260 DQYVQIVEKREIA
-4272 VEITI
+4272 ESTI
-4277 AKATEQHKLL
+4277 AKATDQHKQL
-4287 QKQIEEFLVEEKRI
+4287 QKQIEEFISEEKRI

-4325 IKELNDM
+4325 IKELNEM

-4361 MFNKILPEEHK
+4361 MFNKILPDEHK

-4404 QQFANVIDDYK
+4404 QSFANVIDDYK
-4415 VIKNIFSLEQFN
+4415 FS

-4467 LCRSWVERS
+4467 LCRSWIERS
-4476 EIKLSIPELRE
+4476 EIKLSIPELKE

-4492 RTKKADLEYKIKEPI
+4492 RTKKVDLEQKIKEPI

-4519 LKSKE
+4519 LKLKE

-4591 DKIKSTLQ
+4591 DKIKSTFQ
-4599 NNHSSIDFTF
+4599 NNHSTIDFQF
-4609 NHKKIFTYL
+4609 NHKKLFTYL
-4618 YDKTYYLHSLKLDV
+4618 YDKTYYLHSLKLDI

-4657 FVIDPSQIFMKYLKK
+4657 FVIDPSQVFMKYLKK

-4686 TETLQNIEEAMKTGQ
+4686 PETLQNIEEAMKTGQ
-4701 VLVIQD
+4701 ILVIQD
-4707 FDQELLNVMI
+4707 FDQELLNTMI

-4761 NNKLINVHKSF
+4761 NGKLINVHKLF

-4789 FSKLFTIMI
+4789 FSKLFTVMI

-4811 DLLISI
+4811 DLLITI
-4817 FHKQEKEEILLKDI
+4817 FHKQEKDEILQKNI
-4831 NKFKERELIIDQSIS
+4831 NQFKERELIIDQII
-4846 RMVDKLMETHTSE
+4846 DKLMETHTSE

-4871 DLIQTQIKELIEID
+4871 DQIQTQIKEMIEID
-4885 KIEQSYR
+4885 KIEQSLR
-4892 TEHQDPNQLQE
+4892 TEHQQDPNQFQE
-4903 DAILEENIPITKE
+4903 DAILEENIPIIKE
-4916 LDRSNSS
+4916 LDRSNAS

-4932 GLQIDQN
+4932 GLQIDQH
-4939 SSSSMSSVESE
+4939 SSSSMSSIESE
-4950 HEKILQIQIP
+4950 HEKNLQIQIP
-4960 ENRFRNQSTIFK
+4960 ENVFRNPSTIAK
-4972 DQEKTPYTPGG
+4972 EQDKTPYTPGG

-4999 FIFNTKKIMNEKKL
+4999 FIFNTKKIINEKKL
-5013 DDSSEL
+5013 DESSEIL
-5019 MPIKRIIDVR
+5019 PTKRIIDVR

-5037 DDLAQLANI
+5037 DELAQLANI

-5092 FTTHDK
+5092 FSTHDK

-5112 EVYNRVIGAMQR
+5112 EVYNRVVGAMQR

-5164 DISLHDFN
+5164 DASLHDFN

-5194 KELLAPLQISNTKD
+5194 KELLAPLQISNAKVK
-5208 QFSIFYHQDFISAVN
+5208 Q
-5223 KLGNKK
+5223 LGNRK
-5229 EVGKQ
+5229 EANKQ
-5234 NKNQNSEITNQKVD
+5234 NKNQDLETINQKAAA
-5248 INEDNYGE
+5248 NEDNYGG
-5256 EKQDMQ
+5256 EKQDMEQ
-5262 QINNKN
+5262 VNNKTV
-5268 ALDSSKIDIHKSKM
+5268 LDHTKITIQKSKM

-5311 QNGKGLE
+5311 QNGKGSDH
-5318 PQSFQSFAHLSKNQ
+5318 QSFQSFALLSKNQ

-5341 QSQIDKHIEALH
+5341 QSQIDKHIEGLQ
-5353 TKQFTHVP
+5353 TKQFTHIP
-5361 SKFQNQNSNV
+5361 SKFQNQSSNV

-5378 YGNLNKA
+5378 YGNINKT
-5385 NQQHQGYHDD
+5385 NQQQQGYHDD

-5509 VIIEIPKSLLNPHLT
+5509 VIIEIPKSLLNPHLI

-5559 VQRIPLGVIP
+5559 VQRIPLGIIP

-5617 NSFKIFISYQIKL
+5617 KTFKIFISYQMKL
-5630 DDSNIGQN
+5630 DDSNIGLN

-5720 MKIIQQTEFI
+5720 MKIIQQADFL

-5737 KTFLGTNYS
+5737 KTFLGTNYP
-5746 IYKNLIAKYTN
+5746 IYKNLITKYTN

-5771 TRYKVERYQELSYL
+5771 TRYKVERYQELCYL
-5785 PYQIVQITDFDI
+5785 PYQVVQITDFDI

-5822 ICFFFEQKSLYNSL
+5822 ICFFFEQKSQYNSL
-5836 SCFSKSTIL
+5836 SCFSKNTIVN
-5845 KQMNLYAFSSLD
+5845 KMNLYAFSSLD
-5857 STIKVH
+5857 STIKVN
-5863 YNSYIY
+5863 YDQYIY

-5906 NDEVTLNYTHSHRF
+5906 NDEVILNYSHSHRF

-5925 KIEKNWNHDKYSKLL
+5925 KIEKNWNHDKYSQLL
-5940 NSLDQFIN
+5940 RSLDQFIN
-5948 GPSSNVEDSLENNQ
+5948 GPSSNIENSFDNNNQ

-6006 TIFISSQDENNQ
+6006 TIFVQSQDEYNQ
-6018 NQQLEKGILN
+6018 NQLLEKGILN
-6028 IKLNNDDIIKLSQK
+6028 IKLNNEDIIKLSLK
-6042 TPLLAHQ
+6042 MPALAHQ

-6078 QNSNIRRK
+6078 QNSTVRRK

-6109 NNESQQHETIISN
+6109 ITETPQHETNLLN
-6122 KSSKLDNL
+6122 KSQRLDNL
-6130 KKKMNATNSQTTLK
+6130 KQQINATNNQTPLK
-6144 DYFAQ
+6144 DYFSK

-6168 NNKLLGNFRR
+6168 NNKLKGNFKRL
-6178 IDSGASIDSQMSK
+6178 DSAASIDSQISSK
-6191 ISANHSQFIAQNQNN
+6191 KSANLSNSVAQNQNS
-6206 RYTMKFKDIYTTCLI
+6206 RYIMKFKDIYTTCLI
-6221 NELMALENIF
+6221 NELMTLENIQEMGKFFNLLFNQYF
-6231 LTIRQDISNIIYLV
+6231 LQPFSLNIQS
-6245 RNGEFT
+6245 EFT
-6251 QIAGEKYQIIKN
+6251 QISGEKYQIIKN

-6275 LGFLISELNLTDF
+6275 LGFLISESNLTEF
-6288 IKHILIYYDYIRS
+6288 IKHILIYYDYIKS
-6301 QFQDEMENPQYQ
+6301 QFQDEMENPQFQ
-6313 IQINKLINPMG
+6313 IQINKLINPFG
-6324 LLTSMIHQ
+6324 LLTSMMHQ
-6332 FSLKNNVLLDDVK
+6332 FCLKNNVLLDDVK

-6354 RDPYKEQTDF
+6354 RDPYKEQLDF

-6381 MLLDEDT
+6381 MLVDEET

-6398 YIKVELKVRNKAQ
+6398 YIKVELK
-6411 AYKTISQPQT
+6411 

-6541 QTNYPKGTYVV
+6541 ETNYPKGTYVV

-6567 FPLEIY
+6567 FPLEVY
-6573 FYVHSN
+6573 LYVHSN
-6579 KPQEYWEQKRTQIHL
+6579 KPQEYWEQKRTQIYM